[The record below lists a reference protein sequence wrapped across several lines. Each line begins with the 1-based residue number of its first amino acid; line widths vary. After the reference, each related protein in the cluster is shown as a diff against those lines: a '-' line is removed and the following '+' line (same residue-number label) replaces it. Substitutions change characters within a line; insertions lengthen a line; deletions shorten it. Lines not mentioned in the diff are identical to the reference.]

1 MLPSHPCKAPPR
13 RDHLCAALHRPS
25 CLCPHP
31 QTGSTAGH
39 SASTAHVSPLFQ
51 EQKHSWNTSQVSCR
65 TTQNTGFLHI
75 HTNEVYSSSDLC
87 KKTSSNTRQDADNAR
102 TGTCNITHLTSAHQ
116 KHLLR
121 HCHSLLADIQRKPSK
136 AAPSNPNCPY
146 QSFHKVV
153 APA

>member
-1 MLPSHPCKAPPR
+1 MLLYIDPP
-13 RDHLCAALHRPS
+13 ASALTPRQGALQATVRPQRMS
-25 CLCPHP
+25 PHSFRNR
-31 QTGSTAGH
+31 STAGTPH
-39 SASTAHVSPLFQ
+39 KLAAEHLKT
-51 EQKHSWNTSQVSCR
+51 QVFCTFVQMR
-65 TTQNTGFLHI
+65 YIPHLI
-75 HTNEVYSSSDLC
+75 YL